1 MTLAWFIHTGRLN
14 LWVAGLGV
22 EIAQIICY
30 ILLITIKNSTAKY
43 IFVMIA
49 TAASQS
55 FFPILWPGK
64 FRICNATPCYNALA
78 NGRGRADPRSERNDD
93 GWVSHWLHQCK
104 LPDHHP
110 PLRC

>member
-22 EIAQIICY
+22 EIAQVICY
-30 ILLITIKNSTAKY
+30 ILLITVKDPIAKY

-55 FFPILWPGK
+55 FFPILWPGTTTILV
-64 FRICNATPCYNALA
+64 FGRIRTP
-78 NGRGRADPRSERNDD
+78 R
-93 GWVSHWLHQCK
+93 
-104 LPDHHP
+104 
-110 PLRC
+110 